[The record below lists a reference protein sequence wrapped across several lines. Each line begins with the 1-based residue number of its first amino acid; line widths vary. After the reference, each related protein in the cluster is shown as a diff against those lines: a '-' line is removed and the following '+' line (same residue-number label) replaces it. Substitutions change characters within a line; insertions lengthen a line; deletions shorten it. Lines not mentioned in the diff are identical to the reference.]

1 MSNLIINTMQI
12 KEKIALILGEK
23 LLTKEELHGCAEKL
37 VSDSKIPSG
46 YLLEILCFF
55 KRNYHPKSWMYV
67 SRLSE
72 AIEKFDYICQMLLKA
87 PIHKGSKQLFYGVC
101 SCAYLYPEVV
111 HNNVF
116 EQLFDKFT

>member
-1 MSNLIINTMQI
+1 MQI

-72 AIEKFDYICQMLLKA
+72 AIKKFDYICQILLEA
-87 PIHKGSKQLFYGVC
+87 PIHKGTKKLFYGVC
-101 SCAYLYPEVV
+101 SCVYFYPDVV
-111 HNNVF
+111 HNNIF